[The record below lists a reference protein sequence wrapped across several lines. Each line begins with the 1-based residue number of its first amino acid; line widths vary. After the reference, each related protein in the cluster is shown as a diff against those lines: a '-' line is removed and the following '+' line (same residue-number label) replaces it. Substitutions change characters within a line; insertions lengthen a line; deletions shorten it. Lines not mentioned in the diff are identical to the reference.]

1 MRDTRNEIIRLANE
15 LIRSV
20 GYNAFSYADI
30 ANELKIK
37 NAAIHYHFPSK
48 TDLGVEVIKENT
60 LLFLRKVDSWKDQT
74 VIKQLENY
82 TKFHDPFCKRH
93 WVCIVGSL
101 SPAYDTLPP
110 SMQNELKSLIEIIL
124 DWLTQLLTKGKEKA
138 EFTFQETPKDKAYLI
153 HAAVL
158 SSLLMNKVLK
168 NDIYKRIQQSL
179 LVI

>member
-1 MRDTRNEIIRLANE
+1 MRDTRNEIIKLANE

-30 ANELKIK
+30 ASKLKIK
-37 NAAIHYHFPSK
+37 NAAIHYYFPSK

-60 LLFLRKVDSWKDQT
+60 LLFLNKVDSWKELSAAQ
-74 VIKQLENY
+74 QLENY
-82 TKFHDPFCKRH
+82 TKLHDPFCKRH

-110 SMQNELKSLIEIIL
+110 SMQNELKNLIEIIL
-124 DWLTQLLTKGKEKA
+124 NWLTNLLTKGKEKA

-168 NDIYKRIQQSL
+168 NDIYERIQDAI